1 MNCFNRRVIVPIS
14 RRGFCSGLA
23 AAGAAYLT
31 NSPSTIARAA
41 DASTSN
47 SLRVI
52 SYNILACTGYPAD
65 RPLAQRA
72 VADKQIPRRIA
83 LELAL
88 YDPHVVTFSES
99 PSEELTQEIAK
110 LLGMNHVRFPSGEE
124 WPGTLLSKFDVIE
137 SQNVPLGK
145 KDGVAIA
152 READLFTRHWGRAT
166 LKLPSGNPL
175 IVHSAHLYPFPDPA
189 VRLREIDAM
198 LAAMRGD
205 LDAGRPMLLMGDL
218 NHRPRPP
225 EYSRWQAAGWTD
237 TFAFANKNL
246 PTAEQSEGLTYSAS
260 APKVRID
267 YIWAAGPLA
276 KQIKSSRPLFQG
288 AFRTNPEDPESFALS
303 DHLPQFAEFAL

>member
-1 MNCFNRRVIVPIS
+1 MHIS
-14 RRGFCSGLA
+14 RRDFCRGL
-23 AAGAAYLT
+23 AAGAAYLA
-31 NSPSTIARAA
+31 NPLSTITRAA
-41 DASTSN
+41 DSSGSN

-72 VADKQIPRRIA
+72 VADKQMPRRLA

-99 PSEELTQEIAK
+99 PSEELTKEIAK

-137 SQNVPLGK
+137 SQNAPYAAGAK
-145 KDGVAIA
+145 P
-152 READLFTRHWGRAT
+152 EADLFTRHWGRAT

-218 NHRPRPP
+218 NHRPLPP

-246 PTAEQSEGLTYSAS
+246 PTAEQSEGLTYSAA
-260 APKVRID
+260 APKGRID

-276 KQIKSSRPLFQG
+276 KQIKSARPLFQG
-288 AFRTNPEDPESFALS
+288 AFRTNPADPESFALS

>member
-1 MNCFNRRVIVPIS
+1 MPIS
-14 RRGFCSGLA
+14 RRNFCSTLA
-23 AAGAAYLT
+23 ATGAAYLANPLRT
-31 NSPSTIARAA
+31 TARAA
-41 DASTSN
+41 EPAASN

-52 SYNILACTGYPAD
+52 SYNILACTGWPAD

-72 VADKQIPRRIA
+72 MADKQITRRLT

-99 PSEELTQEIAK
+99 PSEELTKEIAS
-110 LLGMNHVRFPSGEE
+110 LLGMNHVRFPSGED

-137 SQNVPLGK
+137 SQNAPYAAGAK
-145 KDGVAIA
+145 

-175 IVHSAHLYPFPDPA
+175 VVHSAHLYPFPDPA

-218 NHRPRPP
+218 NHRPLPP
-225 EYSRWQAAGWTD
+225 EYARWQAAGWTD
-237 TFAFANKNL
+237 TFAAVCKSD
-246 PTAEQSEGLTYSAS
+246 ASAAAKDEGLTFSAA

-288 AFRTNPEDPESFALS
+288 AFRTNPADPESFALS

>member
-1 MNCFNRRVIVPIS
+1 VYIANPLR
-14 RRGFCSGLA
+14 
-23 AAGAAYLT
+23 
-31 NSPSTIARAA
+31 TIARAA
-41 DASTSN
+41 DSPASN

-52 SYNILACTGYPAD
+52 SYNILACTGFPAD

-72 VADKQIPRRIA
+72 VADKQLPRRIA

-99 PSEELTQEIAK
+99 PSEELTQEIAS
-110 LLGMNHVRFPSGEE
+110 LLGMHHVRFPSGED
-124 WPGTLLSKFDVIE
+124 WPGTLLSKFEVIE
-137 SQNVPLGK
+137 SQNAPYAAGAK
-145 KDGVAIA
+145 

-198 LAAMRGD
+198 LAAMRPD

-218 NHRPRPP
+218 NHRPLPP
-225 EYSRWQAAGWTD
+225 EYARWQAAGWTD

-246 PTAEQSEGLTYSAS
+246 PPAEQSEGFTYSA
-260 APKVRID
+260 ADPKGRID

-276 KQIKSSRPLFQG
+276 KQIKSARPLFEA
-288 AFRTNPEDPESFALS
+288 AFRTNPADPQSFALS
-303 DHLPQFAEFAL
+303 DHLPQFAEFAS